1 MEAATLNKFDIE
13 LFEIK
18 NEECLKFTFNGKFS
32 EEQALSGATEWRTLF
47 DNSGEEKS
55 ILVWDCL
62 DMTGFESSARSVW
75 LKAIK
80 DLKKKIDCVWV
91 ISDSKVVR
99 AGAKVLS
106 TLSGF
111 KIKTVKDISEVS
123 FCRA

>member
-32 EEQALSGATEWRTLF
+32 EEQALSGASEWRNLF

-62 DMTGFESSARSVW
+62 DMTGFESNARTVW

-91 ISDSKVVR
+91 ISESKIIR
-99 AGAKVLS
+99 TGAKVLS

-111 KIKTVKDISEVS
+111 KIKTVKDESEIS